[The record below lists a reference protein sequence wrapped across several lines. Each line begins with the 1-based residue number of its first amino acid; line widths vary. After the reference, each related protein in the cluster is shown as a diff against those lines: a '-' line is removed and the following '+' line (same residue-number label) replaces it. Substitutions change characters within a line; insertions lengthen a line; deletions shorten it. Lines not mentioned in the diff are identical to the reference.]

1 MKRSVEP
8 AEPTTPPQL
17 QLDNQLCFLFH
28 RISRDLTAAYR
39 PLLADLGLTYPQYL
53 VMLVLWERDGLG
65 VGEIGD
71 RLCLDS
77 GTLSPLLRRLAAA
90 GLVERVRDGADE
102 RRVSIHLTSAG
113 RALQERAEAVPAAVA
128 GLLVDDLPGYRRLHN
143 ELTALAE
150 RLEAAPSAPESPQPT
165 GISAPLRRT

>member
-1 MKRSVEP
+1 MTS
-8 AEPTTPPQL
+8 PPQL

-65 VGEIGD
+65 VGELGE

-77 GTLSPLLRRLAAA
+77 GTLSPLLRRMADA
-90 GLVERVRDGADE
+90 GLVERVRDTADE
-102 RRVSIHLTSAG
+102 RRVTIRLTRAG
-113 RALQERAEAVPAAVA
+113 RDLQERAEAVPAAVA
-128 GLLVDDLPGYRRLHN
+128 GLLVDDLPDYRRLHD
-143 ELTALAE
+143 ELAALAE
-150 RLEAAPSAPESPQPT
+150 RLELAALRQVTAQPAPSPAPSP
-165 GISAPLRRT
+165 APR

>member
-1 MKRSVEP
+1 M
-8 AEPTTPPQL
+8 AAPPQL

-39 PLLADLGLTYPQYL
+39 PLLADLDLTYPQYL
-53 VMLVLWERDGLG
+53 VMLVLWEDDGLG

-90 GLVERVRDGADE
+90 GLVERVRDSADE
-102 RRVSIHLTSAG
+102 RRVAIRLTPAG
-113 RALQERAEAVPAAVA
+113 RALRERAEVVPASVA
-128 GLLVDDLPGYRRLHN
+128 GLLVDDLPGYRRLHD

-150 RLEAAPSAPESPQPT
+150 RLEAAAT
-165 GISAPLRRT
+165 VRR